1 MSRRVT
7 FEVRSFAIEAVLIL
21 GLTACAT
28 TSVRWPPS
36 PAAYPR
42 TRPELT
48 NFRETSRYADVRQF
62 LDSLRKLGAPLT
74 FGSIG
79 KTSEGRDI
87 PFVVASRPLVS
98 TPSEAKR
105 LGRPIVYVQANIHA
119 GEVEGKEALLEL
131 LRDLTFSSKPNALDS
146 IVLIAVPI
154 YNADG
159 NERFAPQSVN
169 RTEQNGPE
177 MVGTRANAQNLDLN
191 RDYVKAEAP
200 ETRASLAMFANWDPD
215 VFVDLHTTDG
225 SFHGY
230 ALTYSP
236 SLSPAAVFGGVY
248 ARDSLLPVLRERMR
262 TRDGFQVFDY
272 GNFVSDG
279 RGLAGLVADTTVPD
293 GWETYDARPRFGTNY
308 YGIRGRIAIL
318 SEAYSHDS
326 LQRRIASTYAFVHE
340 ILSLA
345 AEKGAAIRSLTA
357 RADSQPMAWG
367 RSPDSLQMVAV
378 RSELI
383 SNPKVRGVIKED
395 LEKTGDSSLTQP
407 GVPRGERRTGRFR
420 TVPMPV
426 YDRFT
431 STLDRLPPA
440 AYVIGPEDTA
450 VVALLRLHGVR
461 VDRSDSAWT
470 ARGESFLIDSLITSS
485 RPFQGHHEVRL
496 IGRWERGLQTLPA
509 NSFIVSTAQ
518 PRGALI
524 VYLLEP
530 ESDDGFTTWNF
541 FDSRLKKGGTYPVK
555 RIFDLRR
562 GRGAAV
568 RRSSAS
574 STQPL
579 QN

>member
-1 MSRRVT
+1 VIVVAGCAARVPPGPPNPAT
-7 FEVRSFAIEAVLIL
+7 F
-21 GLTACAT
+21 
-28 TSVRWPPS
+28 
-36 PAAYPR
+36 PR

-48 NFRETSRYADVRQF
+48 NYRETSHYSDVRSF
-62 LDSLRKLGAPLT
+62 LDSLRTLRAPLA

-79 KTSEGRDI
+79 KTSEGREI
-87 PFVVASRPLVS
+87 PFVIASRPLVY
-98 TPSEAKR
+98 TPSEARR
-105 LGRPIVYVQANIHA
+105 LGRPIVYVQGNIHA
-119 GEVEGKEALLEL
+119 GEVEGKEALLAL
-131 LRDLTFSSKPNALDS
+131 LRDLAFAGKANALDS

-177 MVGTRANAQNLDLN
+177 MVGVRANAQGLDLN

-200 ETRASLAMFANWDPD
+200 ETRASLIMFNTWDPD

-236 SLSPAAVFGGVY
+236 SLSPAAVFGGAY

-262 TRDGFQVFDY
+262 TRDGFEVFDY

-279 RGLAGLVADTTVPD
+279 RGLVADTTVAE

-308 YGIRGRIAIL
+308 YGIRGRIGIL
-318 SEAYSHDS
+318 SEAYSHDP
-326 LQRRIASTYAFVHE
+326 LERRIASTYAFVNE
-340 ILSLA
+340 ILSLVG
-345 AEKGAAIRSLTA
+345 EKGAAIRSVTA
-357 RADSQPMAWG
+357 RADSQPLAWG
-367 RSPDSLQMVAV
+367 RSPDSVQMVAI
-378 RSELI
+378 RSEVI
-383 SNPKVRGVIKED
+383 ATPRMMDVIKED
-395 LEKTGDSSLTQP
+395 IETTGDSSLTQP
-407 GVPRGERRTGRFR
+407 GVPRGQRRTGRFR
-420 TVPMPV
+420 PIRMPV

-431 STLDRLPPA
+431 STLNRTPPA
-440 AYVIGPEDTA
+440 AYVVAPEDTA
-450 VVALLRLHGVR
+450 VVTLLRLHGIR
-461 VDRSDSAWT
+461 VDRSDTAWT
-470 ARGESFLIDSLITSS
+470 ARGESFVIDSITTAQ
-485 RPFQGHHEVRL
+485 RAFQGHHEVRL
-496 IGRWERGLQTLPA
+496 TGHWERGLQTLPPK
-509 NSFIVSTAQ
+509 SFIVSTAQ

-530 ESDDGFTTWNF
+530 ESDDGFTTWNL
-541 FDSRLKKGGTYPVK
+541 FDARLQKGGRFPVK

-562 GRGAAV
+562 GRGAAI

-574 STQPL
+574 TEPEL

>member
-1 MSRRVT
+1 MRI
-7 FEVRSFAIEAVLIL
+7 F
-21 GLTACAT
+21 TAAALMTGFSACTGAAP
-28 TSVRWPPS
+28 RPLS
-36 PAAYPR
+36 PASYPR

-48 NFRETSRYADVRQF
+48 GYKETSHYSDVRSF
-62 LDSLRKLGAPLT
+62 LDSLRKLGAPIVL
-74 FGSIG
+74 GSIG
-79 KTSEGRDI
+79 KTNEGREI
-87 PFVVASRPLVS
+87 PYVIASRPLVS
-98 TPSEAKR
+98 TPSAAKQ

-119 GEVEGKEALLEL
+119 GEVEGKDALLAL
-131 LRDLTFSSKPNALDS
+131 VRDLTFSNKPNALDS

-200 ETRASLAMFANWDPD
+200 ETRASLAMFDAWDPD
-215 VFVDLHTTDG
+215 VFIDLHTTDG

-248 ARDSLLPVLRERMR
+248 ARDSLLHVLRTRVR
-262 TRDGFQVFDY
+262 DRDGFEIFDY

-279 RGLAGLVADTTVPD
+279 RGLVADSTVPE
-293 GWETYDARPRFGTNY
+293 GWETYDSRPRFGTNY
-308 YGIRGRIAIL
+308 YGVRGRIGIL
-318 SEAYSHDS
+318 SEAYSHDT
-326 LQRRIASTYAFVHE
+326 LERRIASTYAFVKE
-340 ILSLA
+340 ALSLV
-345 AEKGAAIRSLTA
+345 AEKGAAITSLSA
-357 RADSQPMAWG
+357 RADSQPLAWG
-367 RSPDSLQMVAV
+367 RSPDSLQMVPV

-383 SNPKVRGVIKED
+383 ANPPKLDVIKED

-407 GVPRGERRTGRFR
+407 GVPRGERRTGRYR
-420 TVPMPV
+420 SVRMPV

-440 AYVIGPEDTA
+440 VYVLAPEDTA
-450 VVALLRLHGVR
+450 VISLLRLHGVR
-461 VDRSDSAWT
+461 IDRSDSAWT
-470 ARGESFLIDSLITSS
+470 ARGESFTVDSIITNP
-485 RPFQGHHEVRL
+485 RPFQGHHEIRL
-496 IGRWERGLQTLPA
+496 KGHWERGLQSLPA
-509 NSFIVSTAQ
+509 GSFIVSTAQ

-530 ESDDGFTTWNF
+530 ESDDGFATWNF
-541 FDSRLKKGGTYPVK
+541 FDRHIEKGGKYPVK

-562 GRGAAV
+562 GRGAS

-574 STQPL
+574 SAQPL
-579 QN
+579 HN